1 MDIQMCSSIVMFKV
15 GGSMLKT
22 ILMVLL
28 AVVCSG
34 ATADDWVQ
42 DPDYPAPKKPVQTA
56 PKSFTIM
63 AEKSVEECWLENM
76 PGTKNDFGARQKL
89 IECSKYAPY
98 SGEKSGGWF
107 GGKTVSWCIKK
118 YEEDTVSPL
127 AARLIFVACNK
138 LYKNE

>member
-1 MDIQMCSSIVMFKV
+1 MFKK
-15 GGSMLKT
+15 GGSMLRT
-22 ILMVLL
+22 ILMMLL
-28 AVVCSG
+28 TVVCSS

-42 DPDYPAPKKPVQTA
+42 DPDHPAPKQPVQTD
-56 PKSFTIM
+56 PKSSTIM
-63 AEKSVEECWLENM
+63 AEKSVEECWLESM
-76 PGTKNDFGARQKL
+76 PGTKNDFGARQKF

-98 SGEKSGGWF
+98 AGEKSSGWF

-127 AARLIFVACNK
+127 AARLIFVACNR